1 MIYGISN
8 KTFMGGKALCIRLD
22 KADGFIKIS
31 DETIYLVLFG
41 SEEYDAIYNGIRYLM
56 SVKSGITENINY
68 NFARIRI
75 YSYNY
80 LLTEKTLTFHDV
92 IIFIR

>member
-56 SVKSGITENINY
+56 SEKSGITENINY

-80 LLTEKTLTFHDV
+80 LLTEKILTFHDAV
-92 IIFIR
+92 IFIR

>member
-56 SVKSGITENINY
+56 S
-68 NFARIRI
+68 
-75 YSYNY
+75 
-80 LLTEKTLTFHDV
+80 
-92 IIFIR
+92 